1 MTIVRYEP
9 WAFVGRLQRQLDR
22 ALGEVADGATI
33 SWIPQVDV
41 YEEADR
47 FVVTADLPGVEGKDI
62 EVTADKG
69 VLTIKGER
77 RSEKKSS
84 KDGFESLERRSG
96 TFLRRF
102 TLPESVEIES
112 THWRQSR
119 LRPSGGA
126 ETRECPPGQ
135 KVITPGSSKP
145 GIKPPKQRSRCV
157 PVWAGC
163 AEPVLV
169 LGTIYWGCQD

>member
-22 ALGEVADGATI
+22 ALGEVADSATV
-33 SWIPQVDV
+33 SWI
-41 YEEADR
+41 ER

-62 EVTADKG
+62 EITADKG

-84 KDGFESLERRSG
+84 KDGYESVERATG

-102 TLPESVEIES
+102 TLPESVDAEAIKA
-112 THWRQSR
+112 THVNGVLELSIPK
-119 LRPSGGA
+119 RPTA
-126 ETRECPPGQ
+126 QPRR
-135 KVITPGSSKP
+135 ID
-145 GIKPPKQRSRCV
+145 
-157 PVWAGC
+157 
-163 AEPVLV
+163 VLAA
-169 LGTIYWGCQD
+169 

>member
-22 ALGEVADGATI
+22 ALGEVADGATVT
-33 SWIPQVDV
+33 WIPRVDV
-41 YEEADR
+41 HEEAER
-47 FVVTADLPGVEGKDI
+47 FVVVADLPGVEGKDI

-84 KDGFESLERRSG
+84 KDSYESVERATG

-102 TLPESVEIES
+102 TLPESVDAEAIKASHVNGVLEL
-112 THWRQSR
+112 TIPK
-119 LRPSGGA
+119 RPTA
-126 ETRECPPGQ
+126 QPRRIDVQ
-135 KVITPGSSKP
+135 
-145 GIKPPKQRSRCV
+145 
-157 PVWAGC
+157 A
-163 AEPVLV
+163 A
-169 LGTIYWGCQD
+169 